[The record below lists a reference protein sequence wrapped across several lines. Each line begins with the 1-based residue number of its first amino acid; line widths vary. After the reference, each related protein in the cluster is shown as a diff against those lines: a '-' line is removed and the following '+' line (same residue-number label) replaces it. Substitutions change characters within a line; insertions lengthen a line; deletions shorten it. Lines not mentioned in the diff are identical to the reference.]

1 MNMIDDSWSTFFF
14 YISCIIARLQFYYS
28 FPQNVQR
35 DILFWYS
42 NFLFWKNNNNNA
54 NFPLSVKLSM
64 MRRKLLEST
73 VTTIRVTQNF
83 RMLILSSLY
92 LKRREEGREMD
103 TIVILRERERET
115 LTRCNFWIT
124 QHSPCRIWGA
134 SQVHRLWGSS
144 RRVE

>member
-1 MNMIDDSWSTFFF
+1 MIDDSWSTFFF

-35 DILFWYS
+35 DILFWHS

-103 TIVILRERERET
+103 TIVILRERERDINT
-115 LTRCNFWIT
+115 MQFLDNAAQSLQDMRCEP
-124 QHSPCRIWGA
+124 SA
-134 SQVHRLWGSS
+134 STMR
-144 RRVE
+144 

>member
-1 MNMIDDSWSTFFF
+1 MIDDSWSTFFF

-35 DILFWYS
+35 DILFWHS

-83 RMLILSSLY
+83 RMLILFSLY
-92 LKRREEGREMD
+92 LKRREVGREMN
-103 TIVILRERERET
+103 TIVILRERERDINT
-115 LTRCNFWIT
+115 MQFLDNATQSLQDMRCEP
-124 QHSPCRIWGA
+124 SA
-134 SQVHRLWGSS
+134 STMR
-144 RRVE
+144 

>member
-1 MNMIDDSWSTFFF
+1 MIDDSWSTFFF

-35 DILFWYS
+35 DILFWHS

-54 NFPLSVKLSM
+54 NFPSVKLSM

-103 TIVILRERERET
+103 TIVILRERERDINT
-115 LTRCNFWIT
+115 MQFLDNATQSLQDMRCEP
-124 QHSPCRIWGA
+124 SA
-134 SQVHRLWGSS
+134 STMR
-144 RRVE
+144 

>member
-1 MNMIDDSWSTFFF
+1 MIDDSWSTFFF

-73 VTTIRVTQNF
+73 VTMIRVTQNF

-103 TIVILRERERET
+103 TIVILRERERDINT
-115 LTRCNFWIT
+115 MQFLDNATQSLQDMRCEP
-124 QHSPCRIWGA
+124 SA
-134 SQVHRLWGSS
+134 STMR
-144 RRVE
+144 

>member
-1 MNMIDDSWSTFFF
+1 MIDDSWSTFFF

-35 DILFWYS
+35 DILFWHS

-103 TIVILRERERET
+103 TIVILRERERDINT
-115 LTRCNFWIT
+115 MQFLDNATQSLQDMRCEP
-124 QHSPCRIWGA
+124 SA
-134 SQVHRLWGSS
+134 STMR
-144 RRVE
+144 

>member
-1 MNMIDDSWSTFFF
+1 MIDDSWSTFFF

-35 DILFWYS
+35 DILFWHS

-73 VTTIRVTQNF
+73 VTMIRVTQNF

-103 TIVILRERERET
+103 TIVILRERERDINT
-115 LTRCNFWIT
+115 MQFLDNATQSLQDMRCEP
-124 QHSPCRIWGA
+124 SA
-134 SQVHRLWGSS
+134 STMR
-144 RRVE
+144 

>member
-1 MNMIDDSWSTFFF
+1 MIDDSWSTFFF

-103 TIVILRERERET
+103 TIVILRERERDINT
-115 LTRCNFWIT
+115 MQFLDNATQSLQDMRCEP
-124 QHSPCRIWGA
+124 SA
-134 SQVHRLWGSS
+134 STMR
-144 RRVE
+144 

>member
-1 MNMIDDSWSTFFF
+1 MIDDSWSTFFF

-83 RMLILSSLY
+83 RMLILFSLY
-92 LKRREEGREMD
+92 LKRREVGREMN
-103 TIVILRERERET
+103 TIVILRERERDINT
-115 LTRCNFWIT
+115 MQFLDNATQSLQDMRCEP
-124 QHSPCRIWGA
+124 SA
-134 SQVHRLWGSS
+134 STMR
-144 RRVE
+144 

>member
-1 MNMIDDSWSTFFF
+1 MIDDSWSTFFF

-35 DILFWYS
+35 DILFWHS

-83 RMLILSSLY
+83 RMLILFSLY
-92 LKRREEGREMD
+92 LKRREVGREMN
-103 TIVILRERERET
+103 TIVILRERERDINT
-115 LTRCNFWIT
+115 MQFLDNAAQSLQDMRCEP
-124 QHSPCRIWGA
+124 SA
-134 SQVHRLWGSS
+134 STMR
-144 RRVE
+144 

>member
-1 MNMIDDSWSTFFF
+1 MIDDSWSTFFF

-35 DILFWYS
+35 DILFWHS

-54 NFPLSVKLSM
+54 NFPSVKLNM

-103 TIVILRERERET
+103 TIVILRERERDINT
-115 LTRCNFWIT
+115 MQFLDNATQSLQDMRCEP
-124 QHSPCRIWGA
+124 SA
-134 SQVHRLWGSS
+134 STMR
-144 RRVE
+144 